1 MLIHDYSLQS
11 NYMFGIGIYFSFKLK
26 KVVLPTYTRL
36 IVALGVSIVLL
47 QMISSIPI
55 LVALPCTYSSAPSC
69 EVLKSS
75 NLGISFEYPSTWNK
89 LEAGIAPGTINDF
102 RGVIALDILND
113 TAKRS
118 YVDQEGGGELH
129 GYSGL
134 ASPILTITYS
144 ELPSHTLTLSDYAK
158 SRVDDFR
165 ILFSDLNLRIVMN
178 DHSRIDIDG
187 NAYWILEYVFSIG
200 DDVDRYGMSLWLIRG
215 ERIYEISYIA
225 DGYDEYRDS
234 LIEIKYLIRTLYFID

>member
-1 MLIHDYSLQS
+1 
-11 NYMFGIGIYFSFKLK
+11 MFGIGIYFSFKLK

-47 QMISSIPI
+47 QMISTIPI

-75 NLGISFEYPSTWNK
+75 KLGISFEYPSTWNK
-89 LEAGIAPGTINDF
+89 LEAAIAPDTINDF

-118 YVDQEGGGELH
+118 YVDQEGEGDLH
-129 GYSGL
+129 SYSSGL

-165 ILFSDLNLRIVMN
+165 ILFMDLNLRILKN
-178 DHSRIDIDG
+178 DHSRNDIDD
-187 NAYWILEYVFSIG
+187 NAYWILEYVFSID

-215 ERIYEISYIA
+215 ESVYEISYLA
-225 DGYDEYRDS
+225 DGYDEYRGS
-234 LIEIKYLIRTLYFID
+234 LIEIKNLIRTLYFSE